1 VKDIVA
7 KYDAVAERY
16 SAQDYA
22 DAEQYYDR
30 RAHLIVRAVRPGASV
45 LDVACG
51 DGGLGRHL
59 LARGLDYHGVDASP
73 RMVEIA
79 QRSLGDRVGVGGFD
93 HVPPTPVDATTIFR
107 SLYLVPD
114 RRSFLALARSY
125 TRDRLIFDVDP
136 RAYDVRELLADVHGA
151 GWERVSL
158 RPFLHPQRSVLP
170 SPVQGL
176 LHALEPL
183 PGARVLTRVRFPLFV
198 TAS

>member
-1 VKDIVA
+1 VKDVVA
-7 KYDAVAERY
+7 KYDAIAERY

-22 DAEQYYDR
+22 DAERYYER
-30 RAHLIVRAVRPGASV
+30 RAHLVAASLRPNASV
-45 LDVACG
+45 FDIACG
-51 DGGLGRHL
+51 DGGLGWYL
-59 LARGLDYHGVDASP
+59 LARGIDYHGVDASP

-79 QRSLGDRVGVGGFD
+79 QRSRGDRVAVGGFD
-93 HVPPTPVDATTIFR
+93 HVPPAPVDAITIFR

-114 RRSFLALARSY
+114 RRSFLALARSHA
-125 TRDRLIFDVDP
+125 RERLIFDFDP
-136 RAYDVRELLADVHGA
+136 RAYDLRALVTDLHAA

-170 SPVQGL
+170 RPVQSL

-183 PGARVLTRVRFPLFV
+183 PGARILTRVRFPLFV